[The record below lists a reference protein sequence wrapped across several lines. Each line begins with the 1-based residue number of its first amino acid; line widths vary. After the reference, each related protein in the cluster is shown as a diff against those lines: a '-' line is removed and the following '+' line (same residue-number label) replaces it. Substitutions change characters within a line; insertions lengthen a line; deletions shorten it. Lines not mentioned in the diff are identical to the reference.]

1 MGGSSAGVWGFGIKE
16 LIWERD
22 EGKASGRNGRGWLPI
37 HFQLGGLEDEAVSV
51 DPVMEAE
58 FGGGFEGQGM
68 RGVVEVKGHGFGVT
82 G

>member
-1 MGGSSAGVWGFGIKE
+1 V
-16 LIWERD
+16 
-22 EGKASGRNGRGWLPI
+22 
-37 HFQLGGLEDEAVSV
+37 GL